1 MCAVVSHAQA
11 GTVVCSF
18 YKAETRSDK
27 KLGDLMVSKGMFLNH
42 NEGLDSASLKFLNV
56 TGDEEET
63 LDFNS
68 RKLELY

>member
-1 MCAVVSHAQA
+1 VRWSLKPRLELS
-11 GTVVCSF
+11 CSF
-18 YKAETRSDK
+18 YKAETSDK
-27 KLGDLMVSKGMFLNH
+27 KLRDLMVSKGMFLNH

-68 RKLELY
+68 LKLELY

>member
-1 MCAVVSHAQA
+1 MCAVWSLKPRLELS
-11 GTVVCSF
+11 CSF
-18 YKAETRSDK
+18 YKAETSDK
-27 KLGDLMVSKGMFLNH
+27 KLRDLMVSKGMFLNH

-68 RKLELY
+68 LKLELY

>member
-1 MCAVVSHAQA
+1 M
-11 GTVVCSF
+11 
-18 YKAETRSDK
+18 
-27 KLGDLMVSKGMFLNH
+27 MVSKGMFLNH
-42 NEGLDSASLKFLNV
+42 NEGQDSASLKFLNV